1 MSAKP
6 RPVSISRKNCPRFFA
21 KFTLS
26 TIVLD
31 RPIRAISTLAD
42 VVPAYDQLQLSAEIS
57 SNDEGVAYD
66 GDVGVAGSNALAT
79 VPEHLRNASHLN

>member
-1 MSAKP
+1 MSAMPKP
-6 RPVSISRKNCPRFFA
+6 ESISRKICPRFFA

-26 TIVLD
+26 VIVLD
-31 RPIRAISTLAD
+31 RPMYAIPALGD

-57 SNDEGVAYD
+57 SSDEAVAYD